1 MTESDIKKLPLKE
14 VLTDTWKHC
23 LQHKKIALILTA
35 IVYAVG
41 ALALFSWKHILFW
54 PIMLAIYVLWG
65 MYFRFYFDRKPYFD
79 FKVLFNSLVPST
91 KIVVLTVVIGTI
103 LIMLPIL
110 PLFISTSPEFID
122 EYTLFLQGD
131 VEKQGMLILIAN
143 VLFMLM
149 SPFLA
154 YRPFLAW
161 ISSLIGRSGSLRFA
175 WKRTKGNYL
184 EFLLIALIT
193 NLSIAF
199 VRWLVMYLGGNDYIT
214 MLFVAP
220 VFIYFNVLSAKAYE
234 FFFIK

>member
-23 LQHKKIALILTA
+23 LQHKKIALMLTA

-54 PIMLAIYVLWG
+54 PIMLAVYVLWG

>member
-54 PIMLAIYVLWG
+54 PIMLAVYVLWG

>member
-1 MTESDIKKLPLKE
+1 MTENDINKLPLRE
-14 VLTDTWKHC
+14 ILSESLTYC
-23 LQHKKIALILTA
+23 IANKKVALMLTA
-35 IVYAVG
+35 IVYVVG

-54 PIMLAIYVLWG
+54 PIMLAVYVLWG
-65 MYFRFYFDRKPYFD
+65 MYFRLYFNRKPYFD

>member
-1 MTESDIKKLPLKE
+1 MIENDIKKLPLKD
-14 VLTDTWKHC
+14 VLSEAWLHC
-23 LQHKKIALILTA
+23 ASNKKIALFLTA
-35 IVYAVG
+35 IVYVVG
-41 ALALFSWKHILFW
+41 ALAVFSWKHILFW

-65 MYFRFYFDRKPYFD
+65 MYFRFYFKRQPYFD
-79 FKVLFNSLVPST
+79 CKVLFNSLVPST
-91 KIVVLTVVIGTI
+91 KIVVLSVVIGTI
-103 LIMLPIL
+103 LIMLPVL
-110 PLFISTSPEFID
+110 PLFISTSPEFVD

-143 VLFMLM
+143 ILFMLM

-175 WKRTKGNYL
+175 WKKTKGNYF

-199 VRWLVMYLGGNDYIT
+199 VRWLVMYLGGNDYMT

-220 VFIYFNVLSAKAYE
+220 VFIYFNVLSAKTYE
-234 FFFIK
+234 FFFLK

>member
-14 VLTDTWKHC
+14 VLSDTWKHC

-54 PIMLAIYVLWG
+54 PIMLAVYVLWG

>member
-1 MTESDIKKLPLKE
+1 MIENDIKKLPLTE
-14 VLTDTWKHC
+14 VLSDSWRYCISHGK
-23 LQHKKIALILTA
+23 AAFILTV
-35 IVYAVG
+35 IVYVVG

-54 PIMLAIYVLWG
+54 PIMLVIYILWG
-65 MYFRFYFDRKPYFD
+65 MYFRFYFNRRPYFD
-79 FKVLFNSLVPST
+79 YKVLFNSLVPST
-91 KIVVLTVVIGTI
+91 KIVVLSVVIGTL

-110 PLFISTSPEFID
+110 PLFVSSSPEFLNR
-122 EYTLFLQGD
+122 YTLFLQGD
-131 VEKQGMLILIAN
+131 VEHRGMLVLIAN

-149 SPFLA
+149 SPMLA

-175 WKRTKGNYL
+175 WKKTKGNYF

-214 MLFVAP
+214 LLFVAP

-234 FFFIK
+234 FFFLK

>member
-1 MTESDIKKLPLKE
+1 MTENDIKKLPLKE
-14 VLTDTWKHC
+14 TLGEAWQHC
-23 LQHKKIALILTA
+23 MNNKKIALLLTA
-35 IVYAVG
+35 VVYLVG

-65 MYFRFYFDRKPYFD
+65 MYFRFYFKRTPYFD
-79 FKVLFNSLVPST
+79 YKVLFNSLVPST
-91 KIVVLTVVIGTI
+91 KIVVLSVIIGTI

-110 PLFISTSPEFID
+110 PLFMSSSPEFID

-143 VLFMLM
+143 ILFMLM

-175 WKRTKGNYL
+175 WKRTKGNYF

-199 VRWLVMYLGGNDYIT
+199 VRWLVMYFGGNDYIT

-220 VFIYFNVLSAKAYE
+220 VFIYFNVLSAKTYE
-234 FFFIK
+234 FFFLK

>member
-1 MTESDIKKLPLKE
+1 MAERDIKKLPLKE
-14 VLTDTWKHC
+14 VLVDSWKYCATHGKVAF
-23 LQHKKIALILTA
+23 LLNA
-35 IVYAVG
+35 IVYVIG

-54 PIMLAIYVLWG
+54 PIMLAVYVLWG
-65 MYFRFYFDRKPYFD
+65 MYFRFYFNRRPYFD
-79 FKVLFNSLVPST
+79 YKVLFNSLVPST

-103 LIMLPIL
+103 LIVLPIL
-110 PLFISTSPEFID
+110 PLFISNSPEFID

-131 VEKQGMLILIAN
+131 VENQGMLFLIAN
-143 VLFMLM
+143 ALFMLM
-149 SPFLA
+149 SPVLA

-161 ISSLIGRSGSLRFA
+161 ISSLVGRSGSLRMA
-175 WKRTKGNYL
+175 WKKTKGNYF
-184 EFLLIALIT
+184 EFLFIALIT

-234 FFFIK
+234 FFFLK

>member
-1 MTESDIKKLPLKE
+1 MAENDIKKLPLKE
-14 VLTDTWKHC
+14 VL
-23 LQHKKIALILTA
+23 IASWEYCATHGKVAFWLNV
-35 IVYAVG
+35 IVYIIG

-54 PIMLAIYVLWG
+54 PIMLVVYILWG
-65 MYFRFYFDRKPYFD
+65 MYFRFYFNRKPYFD
-79 FKVLFNSLVPST
+79 YKVLFNSLVPST

-103 LIMLPIL
+103 LIVLPII
-110 PLFISTSPEFID
+110 PLFISSSPEFID
-122 EYTLFLQGD
+122 EYSMFLQGD

-143 VLFMLM
+143 VLFMLV

-161 ISSLIGRSGSLRFA
+161 ISSLIGRSGSLRLA
-175 WKRTKGNYL
+175 WKKTKGNYF
-184 EFLLIALIT
+184 EFLFIALIT

-220 VFIYFNVLSAKAYE
+220 VFIYFNVLSAKTYE
-234 FFFIK
+234 FFFMK